1 MNTDKVFVHG
11 IEYVPKLLIPPN
23 SGELKIGRWKP
34 EIGERYWYVASDGR
48 YAFPEDWSGHNSNQ
62 HKYLYG
68 NVYQTEEMAIRARD
82 KQLLLVELQDYADQK
97 NAGKTKEESVS
108 HLFHNPMNMG
118 WRSIRLYSNAGMLG
132 TIAFYEDIDLYD
144 AIEHFGLRLDLL
156 L

>member
-1 MNTDKVFVHG
+1 MNTDKVMIHG
-11 IEYVPKLLIPPN
+11 IEYVPKVVVPEPVPV
-23 SGELKIGRWKP
+23 KVGRWKP
-34 EIGERYWYVASDGR
+34 DLGEIYWLFSSVDVAYTSIWNNAYADHCR
-48 YAFPEDWSGHNSNQ
+48 YAM
-62 HKYLYG
+62 G
-68 NVYQTEEMAIRARD
+68 NIYQTKNLAIRARN

-132 TIAFYEDIDLYD
+132 EIVFYQDTDLYD
-144 AIEHFGLRLDLL
+144 AIEHFGSRLDLL